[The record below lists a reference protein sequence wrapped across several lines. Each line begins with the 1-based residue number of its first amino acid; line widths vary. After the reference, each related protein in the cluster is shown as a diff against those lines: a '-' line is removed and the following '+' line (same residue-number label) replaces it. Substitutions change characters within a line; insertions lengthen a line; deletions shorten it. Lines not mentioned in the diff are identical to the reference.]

1 MIKVIHSYEE
11 FKREVG
17 QGKVLV
23 DFFATWCGPC
33 KMVAPIVDE
42 IAAENDDVT
51 VLSVDVDQVGEAAA
65 DFNVASIP
73 TIIYFEN
80 GKPLRT
86 QIGYAPKQRLLALI
100 GK

>member
-1 MIKVIHSYEE
+1 MKKVIQSYAE
-11 FKREVG
+11 FKEELVK
-17 QGKVLV
+17 GKVLV

-33 KMVAPIVDE
+33 KMVAPIVDQ
-42 IAAENDDVT
+42 IAEENPDIT
-51 VLSVDVDQVGEAAA
+51 VLSVDVDLVGEAAA

-80 GKPLRT
+80 GKPMRT